1 MAVEPS
7 PRGALRLD
15 AAARRAWLIR
25 TLTDLA
31 PDFAGE
37 ITGDT
42 PLADGG
48 LGLDSLGLIDV
59 VAALEEHLG
68 VTVGEAEITDEHF
81 GSVALVLRLIE
92 ARVSPTAS

>member
-1 MAVEPS
+1 VAVEP
-7 PRGALRLD
+7 RARC
-15 AAARRAWLIR
+15 AAARRRRPAAWLIR
-25 TLTDLA
+25 TLAQLA

-59 VAALEEHLG
+59 VAALEELG
-68 VTVGEAEITDEHF
+68 VTVGEKEITDEHF
-81 GSVALVLRLIE
+81 GSVARVLRLIE
-92 ARVSPTAS
+92 ARLG